1 MLKVSRMP
9 SGEPEIFRSVQGE
22 GVSAGTP
29 TVFLRLGTCNLACSW
44 CDTKYT
50 WDWDTYDFDEQVMP
64 MEESDVEQRVLGF
77 GLPHLVITGGEPLM
91 QQEALGPLALS
102 LKQRGFFCEVETN
115 GTLAPQPEMVDAVSQ
130 WNVSPKL
137 ENSGNDQ
144 DRREVPEALQAFR
157 DLDSA
162 YFKFVVV
169 DPSDIDEVLSLS
181 KKHDL
186 PAERVILMPEGT
198 TATAINDRGRWL
210 AEACAE
216 HGFRFSTRL
225 HILLWGDQ
233 RGR

>member
-1 MLKVSRMP
+1 MLRVSRMP

-50 WDWDTYDFDEQVMP
+50 WDWDSYDFDQQVMS
-64 MEESDVEQRVLGF
+64 MEESDLEQRILAF
-77 GLPHLVITGGEPLM
+77 DLPHLVITGGEPLM
-91 QQEALGPLALS
+91 QQKALGPLALS
-102 LKQRGFFCEVETN
+102 LKRRGFFCEVETN
-115 GTLAPQPEMVDAVSQ
+115 GTLAPQPEMVGAVSQ

-137 ENSGNDQ
+137 GNSGNGLE
-144 DRREVPEALQAFR
+144 RREVPEALRAFR

-169 DPSDIDEVLSLS
+169 GPSDIDEVLSLS

-186 PAERVILMPEGT
+186 PAERIVLMPEGT
-198 TATAINDRGRWL
+198 TAAAINDRGRWL
-210 AEACAE
+210 AEACAS